1 MKERLILIRA
11 KRHTHTPKYRPIGPP
26 AFERIGHCAA
36 AALHDGACAD
46 AIAWRASSE
55 RCEEA
60 RRGEARTAEMEES
73 QTSESVAVLPDMSE
87 PLTSET
93 EEAAALTSEHEA
105 HPVAV
110 TASVTS
116 VPGVPG
122 VPGVGVPVSLPVG
135 SIIGV
140 ANSTNG
146 TTFNVITPEQLQ
158 LHSGPGQLRQMLCVD
173 NGFICEPRNDK
184 DTDPLRWNGEL
195 KATHIVIQN
204 STDETESE
212 QIHVSTPSSQP
223 IYSWSE
229 SANLAVLPVRC
240 KNTNAELHKS
250 RFGSGGR
257 GRCIKVGTDWY
268 TPSEFEGFCGRAS
281 SKDWKRSIR
290 FGGRSLQTLIDEQIL
305 KPHATSCTCAAC
317 CDDDSATGPVRLFT
331 PYKRRRRTRDTS
343 DGEGV
348 PLRKHKN
355 DNSRDGSNNDE
366 SDNEVV
372 VPDKEVWPQFVSTDG
387 LVVQQPQE
395 QDSVVQNVHQTENG
409 QGDDM
414 FKKFDELSAK
424 MLKLAYDFRR
434 ALDEVKELNRQ
445 QRREQALVAQLGGR
459 GDVIETVGLQPASD
473 AHNKKCANCN
483 REAFAEC
490 SLCRRTP
497 YCSTF
502 CQRKDWASHQVECVR
517 GAAETVMLIVESST
531 TDTSTLPTAA
541 TDQ

>member
-1 MKERLILIRA
+1 
-11 KRHTHTPKYRPIGPP
+11 
-26 AFERIGHCAA
+26 
-36 AALHDGACAD
+36 
-46 AIAWRASSE
+46 
-55 RCEEA
+55 
-60 RRGEARTAEMEES
+60 MEEN

-93 EEAAALTSEHEA
+93 EEASALTTEHEA

-146 TTFNVITPEQLQ
+146 TTFNVITSEQLQ
-158 LHSGPGQLRQMLCVD
+158 LPGSGQFKQMLCVD
-173 NGFICEPRNDK
+173 NGFICESRHDK

-204 STDETESE
+204 STDETESD
-212 QIHVSTPSSQP
+212 QIHVSAANSQP
-223 IYSWSE
+223 ICSWSE

-250 RFGSGGR
+250 KFGSGGR
-257 GRCIKVGTDWY
+257 GRCIKLENSWY
-268 TPSEFEGFCGRAS
+268 TPSEFEALCGRAS

-317 CDDDSATGPVRLFT
+317 CDDDNATGPVRLFT
-331 PYKRRRRTRDTS
+331 PYKRRRRARDTS
-343 DGEGV
+343 DSEI
-348 PLRKHKN
+348 PIRKHKSE
-355 DNSRDGSNNDE
+355 NSRDGSNNEE
-366 SDNEVV
+366 SDNEIV
-372 VPDKEVWPQFVSTDG
+372 VPDKDGWPHFVSTEG
-387 LVVQQPQE
+387 LVVQQSQD
-395 QDSVVQNVHQTENG
+395 QDSVVQSVHQTENT
-409 QGDDM
+409 QTEDL
-414 FKKFDELSAK
+414 FKKLDEMSQK
-424 MLKLAYDFRR
+424 MLKLAYEFKRTLEE
-434 ALDEVKELNRQ
+434 AKELNRQ
-445 QRREQALVAQLGGR
+445 QRREQALVAQLSAR
-459 GDVIETVGLQPASD
+459 GDVIEPVGLQPTPD
-473 AHNKKCANCN
+473 THNKKCANCN

-502 CQRKDWASHQVECVR
+502 CQRKDWAGHQVECVR
-517 GAAETVMLIVESST
+517 GAAETVMLIVESSSAETNALAT
-531 TDTSTLPTAA
+531 TAG
-541 TDQ
+541 DQ

>member
-1 MKERLILIRA
+1 MR
-11 KRHTHTPKYRPIGPP
+11 
-26 AFERIGHCAA
+26 
-36 AALHDGACAD
+36 
-46 AIAWRASSE
+46 
-55 RCEEA
+55 
-60 RRGEARTAEMEES
+60 EARTAEMEES

-93 EEAAALTSEHEA
+93 EEASALTTEHEA

-110 TASVTS
+110 TASVTP

-146 TTFNVITPEQLQ
+146 TTFNVITSDQLQ
-158 LHSGPGQLRQMLCVD
+158 LPGSGQFKQMLCVD
-173 NGFICEPRNDK
+173 NGFICEPRHDK

-204 STDETESE
+204 STEEPESE
-212 QIHVSTPSSQP
+212 QIHVSTANAQP
-223 IYSWSE
+223 ICSWSE

-257 GRCIKVGTDWY
+257 GRCIKLGQDWY
-268 TPSEFEGFCGRAS
+268 TPSEFEALCGRAS

-331 PYKRRRRTRDTS
+331 PYKRRRRARDVS
-343 DGEGV
+343 DGET
-348 PLRKHKN
+348 PLRKLKS

-366 SDNEVV
+366 SDGEVV

-387 LVVQQPQE
+387 LVVQQPQD
-395 QDSVVQNVHQTENG
+395 QDTVVQNVHQTENG
-409 QGDDM
+409 QSDDV
-414 FKKFDELSAK
+414 FKKLDEMSSK
-424 MLKLAYDFRR
+424 MLKLAYEFRR
-434 ALDEVKELNRQ
+434 ILEEAKEVNRQ

-473 AHNKKCANCN
+473 THNKKCANCN

-502 CQRKDWASHQVECVR
+502 CQRKDWAGHQVECVR
-517 GAAETVMLIVESST
+517 GAAETVMLIVESSSG
-531 TDTSTLPTAA
+531 DTSALATTAGE
-541 TDQ
+541 Q

>member
-1 MKERLILIRA
+1 
-11 KRHTHTPKYRPIGPP
+11 
-26 AFERIGHCAA
+26 
-36 AALHDGACAD
+36 
-46 AIAWRASSE
+46 
-55 RCEEA
+55 
-60 RRGEARTAEMEES
+60 MEES

-93 EEAAALTSEHEA
+93 EEASALTTEHEA

-146 TTFNVITPEQLQ
+146 TTFNVITSEQLQ
-158 LHSGPGQLRQMLCVD
+158 LPGSGQFKQMLCVD
-173 NGFICEPRNDK
+173 NGFICEPRHDK
-184 DTDPLRWNGEL
+184 DADPLRWNGEL

-204 STDETESE
+204 STDEAESE
-212 QIHVSTPSSQP
+212 QIHVSAANSQP
-223 IYSWSE
+223 ICSWSE

-257 GRCIKVGTDWY
+257 GRCIKLGPDWY
-268 TPSEFEGFCGRAS
+268 TPSEFEAFCGRAS

-331 PYKRRRRTRDTS
+331 PYKRRRRARDTS
-343 DGEGV
+343 DGET
-348 PLRKHKN
+348 PSRKHKSE
-355 DNSRDGSNNDE
+355 NSRDGSNNDE

-387 LVVQQPQE
+387 LVVQQSQD
-395 QDSVVQNVHQTENG
+395 QDSVVQGVHQTENG
-409 QGDDM
+409 QSEDI
-414 FKKFDELSAK
+414 FKKLDEISNK
-424 MLKLAYDFRR
+424 MLKLAYEFKRTV
-434 ALDEVKELNRQ
+434 DEAKEINRQ

-473 AHNKKCANCN
+473 THNKKVTLSCANCN

-502 CQRKDWASHQVECVR
+502 CQRKDWAGHQVECVR
-517 GAAETVMLIVESST
+517 GAAETVMLIVESSS
-531 TDTSTLPTAA
+531 TDTSALA
-541 TDQ
+541 TTTGDQ